1 MGLKGSML
9 DSAVGQPELA
19 AGVAV
24 GSGQTRAEPGSLRG
38 STAKTADW
46 LAFGSGL
53 ERVAAGQSGGL
64 LTDVGQDC
72 STPQR

>member
-1 MGLKGSML
+1 ML
-9 DSAVGQPELA
+9 DSAEGQPELGV
-19 AGVAV
+19 GVAV
-24 GSGQTRAEPGSLRG
+24 GSGQARAEPGSLKG
-38 STAKTADW
+38 STAKIADL

-53 ERVAAGQSGGL
+53 ERVAAGQSRGL